1 MDQGENEMKK
11 TLVLIPIVAL
21 LAACGT
27 TDPYANRAREE
38 RKFTQEANERAI
50 AKMPDWMSKLPISNN
65 ALFAAASGRADT
77 PGMAIQMA
85 RTNAMA
91 DLCYGIDGRVDS
103 QTKNFA
109 TANTKSSSFESVTR
123 TRCNTVDVTGME
135 TYGAKGID
143 KNPVVIATGTDFTA
157 YVLIA
162 LPTGDAN
169 VLRKAK
175 EQDKREQRQAGRAV
189 EAFKELDKP

>member
-1 MDQGENEMKK
+1 MKK
-11 TLVLIPIVAL
+11 ILTLLPVVAL

-27 TDPYANRAREE
+27 TDPYAKRAESE

-65 ALFAAASGRADT
+65 AIFAAASGRADT

-109 TANTKSSSFESVTR
+109 TATAKSSSFESVTR

-143 KNPVVIATGTDFTA
+143 KNPVVVATGTDFTA

-169 VLRKAK
+169 ILRKAK

-189 EAFKELDKP
+189 EAFKELDKPN

>member
-1 MDQGENEMKK
+1 MKK
-11 TLVLIPIVAL
+11 ILTLLPVVAL

-27 TDPYANRAREE
+27 TDPYAKRAESE

-65 ALFAAASGRADT
+65 AIFAAASGRADT

-109 TANTKSSSFESVTR
+109 TATAKSSSFESVTR

-143 KNPVVIATGTDFTA
+143 KNPVVVATGTDFTA

-189 EAFKELDKP
+189 EAFKELDKPN

>member
-1 MDQGENEMKK
+1 MKK
-11 TLVLIPIVAL
+11 TLALIPIVAL

-27 TDPYANRAREE
+27 TDPYGDRAREE

-50 AKMPDWMSKLPISNN
+50 AKMPDWMTKLPISSN

-109 TANTKSSSFESVTR
+109 TANTKSSSYESVTR

-143 KNPVVIATGTDFTA
+143 KNPVVVATGTDFTA

-175 EQDKREQRQAGRAV
+175 EQEKREQRQAGRAA
-189 EAFKELDKP
+189 EAFKELDAQ

>member
-1 MDQGENEMKK
+1 MKK
-11 TLVLIPIVAL
+11 ILTLLPVVAL
-21 LAACGT
+21 LAACA
-27 TDPYANRAREE
+27 TDPYAKRAESE

-143 KNPVVIATGTDFTA
+143 KNPVVVATGTDFTA

-189 EAFKELDKP
+189 EAFKELDKPN